1 LITVLFRTSRMLFG
15 TFIYRFISD
24 HPLQVVLIKISELLD
39 SLRVFKLSK
48 TKIQSVSLIFAFG
61 TATVVGS

>member
-1 LITVLFRTSRMLFG
+1 LITFLFRTSRMLFG
-15 TFIYRFISD
+15 TFIYRCISD
-24 HPLQVVLIKISELLD
+24 HPLQVVLLKITELLD

-48 TKIQSVSLIFAFG
+48 TKMQSVSLIFPFG